1 MKAIN
6 SATVLKETHI
16 DSKEALVSSVEIE
29 TMGRISDHHD
39 NSVFFFKGAVLG
51 FLLCLPF
58 WTVIVWLII

>member
-6 SATVLKETHI
+6 SVVVLKETHI
-16 DSKEALVSSVEIE
+16 DSKEALVSSAEIE
-29 TMGRISDHHD
+29 TIGQVSDHHD

-58 WTVIVWLII
+58 WIVIIWLVI